1 MPQAPFTSTD
11 PCICV
16 QLKLLFPGPMSFHAA
31 LFYVYSCMALCVALV
46 LTSWPRGLSH
56 SLSLSC
62 SHSHAV
68 QFLIDTPCTWVQ
80 APITLTA
87 PPDLARRPLKHSRSH
102 ALAWLA
108 SAVPVPVG
116 PSGVPGLAVPV
127 PMGSLRGPWLAP
139 AVPVPVGPSGVPGLA
154 VPVPMGSLRGPWP
167 RLCQCQRGPQ
177 GSLARLCRCRWG
189 PLGVPGWP
197 RLCQCQRGPQGSLA
211 WLCRCRWGPPGVP
224 GWPRLCQC
232 QWGPQGS
239 LAWLCRCR
247 WGPPGVPGW
256 PRLCQCQWGP
266 QGSLAWLCRC
276 RWGP

>member
-167 RLCQCQRGPQ
+167 RLCRCQ
-177 GSLARLCRCRWG
+177 WG
-189 PLGVPGWP
+189 PKGS
-197 RLCQCQRGPQGSLA
+197 RLCQCTWALDLYECRLSL
-211 WLCRCRWGPPGVP
+211 WCSPWRCVPSLGAPALQCCAHGCKPPTHPRVTLSPMRRP
-224 GWPRLCQC
+224 GRTAVCSSPMLPANASQKRAA
-232 QWGPQGS
+232 S
-239 LAWLCRCR
+239 TLARMR
-247 WGPPGVPGW
+247 
-256 PRLCQCQWGP
+256 
-266 QGSLAWLCRC
+266 
-276 RWGP
+276 